1 VGKRADQAGRYQAR
15 LQVHAGFILANAA
28 FAAIFVAL
36 VLSAFHAPAPHDV
49 PVGIVAPATVTG
61 QVKVALG
68 SSVPGGFE
76 LQVYR
81 SEARARTGIA
91 HREVDGALIASGGS
105 LRLLVAQAG
114 GTGPAQAL
122 IRAFDA
128 MAARSGRT
136 LTVADVA
143 PPRADDSEAFSPFFV
158 ILGVLFPSLAAGS
171 ASALAFRRARPV
183 WCVAAPM
190 VVAAVIGAVTA
201 GIADGVASLGNYAA
215 IAGIVALFSLAVAAQ
230 TAALGR
236 IWPPLVSV
244 AVLVFMVLG
253 IPVSGGPANL
263 ARFGPGFL
271 RVLHPALPLGAAAS
285 AVRNAVYF
293 DGYGTAAPGWVLA
306 AWAMTGVAA
315 LILVATGRRQAPAR
329 LVPWP
334 ARAGGPGL
342 HAAPGN
348 GQLRGALQHAVPA
361 RGAQEA
367 DDSSTASSGLVARQS
382 SPGPVW
388 PGRAI
393 PGAAD
398 HDPVLPEPVAPEP
411 VAPEP
416 GGPGPVRPES
426 DLPGP
431 AADPG
436 PLSPISL
443 VIGFDNSEPARRALS
458 WTARLAGSRPG
469 TLHIIYADHM
479 IIDSDFSGFGHAEMT
494 AARDQEA
501 AGVAEAAAEIV
512 AGASVPYTFERR
524 PGAPAAAILSG
535 ASAQAASAR
544 DEDGPIIVVGR
555 SGHAAHHVLGSVP
568 VRLLHHSP
576 YPVLTIP

>member
-1 VGKRADQAGRYQAR
+1 MFR
-15 LQVHAGFILANAA
+15 HNASPSSWA
-28 FAAIFVAL
+28 PMYAPCSAAC
-36 VLSAFHAPAPHDV
+36 
-49 PVGIVAPATVTG
+49 
-61 QVKVALG
+61 
-68 SSVPGGFE
+68 SS
-76 LQVYR
+76 
-81 SEARARTGIA
+81 
-91 HREVDGALIASGGS
+91 
-105 LRLLVAQAG
+105 
-114 GTGPAQAL
+114 
-122 IRAFDA
+122 
-128 MAARSGRT
+128 
-136 LTVADVA
+136 
-143 PPRADDSEAFSPFFV
+143 PRA
-158 ILGVLFPSLAAGS
+158 
-171 ASALAFRRARPV
+171 
-183 WCVAAPM
+183 VAAP
-190 VVAAVIGAVTA
+190 
-201 GIADGVASLGNYAA
+201 
-215 IAGIVALFSLAVAAQ
+215 

-236 IWPPLVSV
+236 IWPPLVSA
-244 AVLVFMVLG
+244 AVLVFMVFG
-253 IPVSGGPANL
+253 IPVSSGPANL

-293 DGYGTAAPGWVLA
+293 DGYGTAAPVWVLA
-306 AWAMTGVAA
+306 AWAGVAA
-315 LILVATGRRQAPAR
+315 LILVATWRRQAPAR
-329 LVPWP
+329 LIPLP

-361 RGAQEA
+361 RVAQEA
-367 DDSSTASSGLVARQS
+367 GVSSTANSGPVARQD

-388 PGRAI
+388 PGRAV

-398 HDPVLPEPVAPEP
+398 HDPVLPEPVAPDTGGPEP
-411 VAPEP
+411 VSPEP
-416 GGPGPVRPES
+416 E
-426 DLPGP
+426 LPGP
-431 AADPG
+431 AAGPG

-458 WTARLAGSRPG
+458 WSARLAGSRPG

-479 IIDSDFSGFGHAEMT
+479 IIDSDLSGFGHAEMT

-501 AGVAEAAAEIV
+501 VGVAEAAAEIV

-524 PGAPAAAILSG
+524 QGAPADAIMSG

-544 DEDGPIIVVGR
+544 DEGGPIIVLGR